1 LISNPSPLRTIII
14 SATKNATRFRKK
26 LFCMDG
32 TSPASLT
39 QAPINANENADN
51 IIKQIPLFLELI
63 ISNPF
68 SLITKLQF
76 QTNSISY

>member
-1 LISNPSPLRTIII
+1 MATVLENYYALRVELEQ
-14 SATKNATRFRKK
+14 R
-26 LFCMDG
+26 M
-32 TSPASLT
+32 T

-51 IIKQIPLFLELI
+51 IIKQIPLFLELM

-76 QTNSISY
+76 QTNFISY